1 MMEGTSAA
9 GWSDWPCLDRST
21 EDAASLSVAVVKRST
36 GVVATAGMA
45 AAAAAAAGAGAG
57 ICAGVDADA
66 ADVDADADA
75 NVVAIDDIGGDDN
88 NVSGCLSFLLLLLL
102 QLPFVLMDNNK
113 SDVGG
118 GCNCGGVD
126 QHAAPAVIGVV
137 EVPWLLSLL
146 LGYPKLAGGGGGG
159 ESTRIVVSLSLVAG
173 FGFGFGF
180 RDLFCNWFCC
190 CPRCRC
196 S

>member
-36 GVVATAGMA
+36 GVVATAGM
-45 AAAAAAAGAGAG
+45 AAAAGAGAG

-118 GCNCGGVD
+118 GCNCGGID

-137 EVPWLLSLL
+137 EEPSYWGYIL
-146 LGYPKLAGGGGGG
+146 LGYIIFARCHYVRAPPK
-159 ESTRIVVSLSLVAG
+159 TYH
-173 FGFGFGF
+173 
-180 RDLFCNWFCC
+180 
-190 CPRCRC
+190 PY
-196 S
+196 